1 MKKLDTSRIKTYSL
15 KDRPSK
21 VRIGDFAKPHHPGAS
36 FRDFFSSLPNILGAQ
51 HLKDVVA
58 ALVQARKDQRPVML
72 GMGAHSIKVGLNPVI
87 IDLMER
93 GIITSLSLNG
103 AGIIHDF
110 ELAFVGQTSED
121 VDKEILSG
129 AFGMAEETGRM
140 LNQAI
145 ATASGEEGIGACVG
159 RMIQAGDFPYKD
171 KSLLAAGHRLNV
183 PVTVHVAIGTDIIHM
198 HPSFDGRALGAAAHR
213 DFLAF
218 CALVSELEGGAYI
231 SLGSAVLLPEIFSQG
246 RRRLPQPRTSAAALH
261 DREYGLCA
269 ALPAKHQRSAPPH
282 PGRRQGL
289 CPDRPS
295 RDHAPPACRCPDR
308 TVLASPY
315 TEPLNSAH
323 PCLNHALRNGPSGRS
338 EESRFPLIDDLV
350 KNHDLLRRRG
360 DTEKCIMKVSGIF
373 SAPLRLSGQI
383 YLCASSR

>member
-21 VRIGDFAKPHHPGAS
+21 VRVNDFAKPHRPGAS
-36 FRDFFSSLPNILGAQ
+36 FKDFFSSLPNILGAQ

-58 ALVQARKDQRPVML
+58 ALVQARRDQRPVML

-121 VDKEILSG
+121 VDKEILTG

-145 ATASGEEGIGACVG
+145 ASASEDEGIGACVG
-159 RMIQAGDFPYKD
+159 RMIQAGNFPYKD
-171 KSLLAAGHRLNV
+171 KSLLAAGHRLGV
-183 PVTVHVAIGTDIIHM
+183 PITVHVAIGTDIIHM

-213 DFLAF
+213 DFLTF

-231 SLGSAVLLPEIFSQG
+231 NLGSAVLLPEIFLKAVTLCRNLGHPLQHFTTVNMDFVQHYRPNTNVVRRPTQG
-246 RRRLPQPRTSAAALH
+246 GGRGFALTGHHEIMLPLLAAALI
-261 DREYGLCA
+261 E
-269 ALPAKHQRSAPPH
+269 Q
-282 PGRRQGL
+282 
-289 CPDRPS
+289 
-295 RDHAPPACRCPDR
+295 
-308 TVLASPY
+308 
-315 TEPLNSAH
+315 
-323 PCLNHALRNGPSGRS
+323 
-338 EESRFPLIDDLV
+338 F
-350 KNHDLLRRRG
+350 
-360 DTEKCIMKVSGIF
+360 
-373 SAPLRLSGQI
+373 
-383 YLCASSR
+383 

>member
-1 MKKLDTSRIKTYSL
+1 MKKLDTSKIKTYSL

-21 VRIGDFAKPHHPGAS
+21 VRMGDFAKPHRPGAS
-36 FRDFFSSLPNILGAQ
+36 FKDFFSSLPNILGAQ

-145 ATASGEEGIGACVG
+145 KSASDDEGIGACVG
-159 RMIQAGDFPYKD
+159 RMIQAGNFPYKD
-171 KSLLAAGHRLNV
+171 TSLLAAGHRLGV
-183 PVTVHVAIGTDIIHM
+183 PITVHVAIGTDIIHM

-213 DFLAF
+213 DFLTF

-231 SLGSAVLLPEIFSQG
+231 NLGSAVLLPEIFLKAVTLCRNLGHPLQHFTTVNMDFVQHYRPNTNVVRRPTQG
-246 RRRLPQPRTSAAALH
+246 GGRGFALTGHHEIMLPLLAAALI
-261 DREYGLCA
+261 E
-269 ALPAKHQRSAPPH
+269 Q
-282 PGRRQGL
+282 
-289 CPDRPS
+289 
-295 RDHAPPACRCPDR
+295 
-308 TVLASPY
+308 
-315 TEPLNSAH
+315 
-323 PCLNHALRNGPSGRS
+323 
-338 EESRFPLIDDLV
+338 F
-350 KNHDLLRRRG
+350 
-360 DTEKCIMKVSGIF
+360 
-373 SAPLRLSGQI
+373 
-383 YLCASSR
+383 